1 MLSAEY
7 GAAALKRRRS
17 RAPAKDATATADAR
31 ALLEERCWVDADE
44 ALPVVDLAKD
54 VFEWLIGID
63 QGSPLDSVVICK
75 LLVAPLKVV
84 NLRKKVGI
92 K

>member
-1 MLSAEY
+1 MRISFPGRPILIQ
-7 GAAALKRRRS
+7 L
-17 RAPAKDATATADAR
+17 
-31 ALLEERCWVDADE
+31 V
-44 ALPVVDLAKD
+44 PVVDLAKD